1 MDFYLLLNSYW
12 VIKKVVPSD
21 ILSYLDRQ
29 VPQSRLLRDR
39 WSQGAQYGIINHYPG
54 SPACLSRPNGM
65 PACGRQGRQR
75 WGASHRFHRFQ
86 DCNIS
91 FREICVERICE
102 KGRVPVG
109 CKRDHLARPWRAIE
123 LNGWHDSIKR
133 ETTKKEIIKGL
144 KFPLTPQSRLIK

>member
-1 MDFYLLLNSYW
+1 MPNSDW
-12 VIKKVVPSD
+12 IIKKVVPSD
-21 ILSYLDRQ
+21 ILSYFGRQ

-39 WSQGAQYGIINHYPG
+39 RARYLRL
-54 SPACLSRPNGM
+54 PAV
-65 PACGRQGRQR
+65 GRVGRG
-75 WGASHRFHRFQ
+75 GASHRLHRVE

-91 FREICVERICE
+91 FREICVETICE

-109 CKRDHLARPWRAIE
+109 CKRDHLARPSRAIE